1 MNPARESCKSEP
13 CVFDEG
19 DYRYGF
25 GCNRLQ
31 YLRKHTDYL
40 TTESC
45 LSLSDFVLSG
55 LNPNKVRAFLKM
67 VVGPRSEV
75 ATVGFYDWE
84 DDWEEE

>member
-1 MNPARESCKSEP
+1 MYIYSDKQ
-13 CVFDEG
+13 DG
-19 DYRYGF
+19 DILGHAPQYY
-25 GCNRLQ
+25 CQ
-31 YLRKHTDYL
+31 ITVYLRKHTDYL

-75 ATVGFYDWE
+75 ATVCFYDWE